1 MERLKLQDYVKI
13 KCKKYDNC
21 LSFDTKIFS
30 QYMAGGFWFFSTMKE
45 FFCYSKSYFS
55 TTSSPVFILVFL

>member
-13 KCKKYDNC
+13 KCKKYDTC

-30 QYMAGGFWFFSTMKE
+30 QYKAGGFCFFSTMKRV
-45 FFCYSKSYFS
+45 FLLFKL
-55 TTSSPVFILVFL
+55 FILPQPVALYLY